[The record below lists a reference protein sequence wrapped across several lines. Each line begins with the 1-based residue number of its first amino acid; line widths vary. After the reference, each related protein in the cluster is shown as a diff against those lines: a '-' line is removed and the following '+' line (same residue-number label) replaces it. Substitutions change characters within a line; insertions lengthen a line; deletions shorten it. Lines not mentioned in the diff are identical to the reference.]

1 MDNKKVRS
9 TSSQVMELQQLI
21 AGPLIATIEADS
33 LSSQRYLDYL
43 MKIAFESYDP
53 VTGRTGKIRMLT
65 FNYQSQDA
73 GGGRTQSVSIP
84 ILTLVP
90 LPLLQVQEAD
100 FDFDIKI
107 LDALSE
113 TAEEKFSLE
122 EGKSVNEPQSG
133 GGFKLRASLAPK
145 QGEGSSTSNVQ
156 QSLSANMKVKV
167 KMRQA
172 DMPAGLS
179 NLLHLTASNMQVEE
193 TEAEEIT
200 AELFIYVWERHNGV
214 K

>member
-1 MDNKKVRS
+1 MDKKKQRT

-43 MKIAFESYDP
+43 MRVAFESYDP
-53 VTGRTGKIRMLT
+53 VTGKTGKIRMLT
-65 FNYQSQDA
+65 FNYRSADA
-73 GGGRTQSVSIP
+73 GGGREQTVSIP
-84 ILTLVP
+84 VLTLVP

-122 EGKSVNEPQSG
+122 DGKSMEGPQSGG

-179 NLLHLTASNMQVEE
+179 NLLHLAASNMQVEDA
-193 TEAEEIT
+193 EAEEIT
-200 AELFIYVWERHNGV
+200 EGGNDNE
-214 K
+214 